1 MMRTRIQYVEGV
13 ARTNRISTDKGPI
26 VLEAIAFIVAVPFL
40 LLILGLATIAF
51 RGGEHAGHHETAA
64 ATAGGGGTI
73 VIRRRTRI
81 SPVNQFL
88 VWGLCL
94 TLVAATIAMLIASFV
109 WDSWVWH

>member
-1 MMRTRIQYVEGV
+1 MLQ
-13 ARTNRISTDKGPI
+13 
-26 VLEAIAFIVAVPFL
+26 AIAFIVAIPFL

-51 RGGEHAGHHETAA
+51 RGGEPAGHHQVAA
-64 ATAGGGGTI
+64 AAAGGGGT
-73 VIRRRTRI
+73 VAVRRRTRI
-81 SPVNQFL
+81 NPINQFI